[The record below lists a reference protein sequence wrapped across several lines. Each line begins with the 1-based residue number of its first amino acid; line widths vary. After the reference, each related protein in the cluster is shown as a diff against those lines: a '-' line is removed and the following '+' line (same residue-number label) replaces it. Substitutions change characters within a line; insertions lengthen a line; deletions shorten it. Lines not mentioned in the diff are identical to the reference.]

1 MTSLIFEEGTMRKDI
16 TKWLTVGLAALG
28 VLTQLGVVPPA
39 ALDVLR
45 SVGVALQAA

>member
-1 MTSLIFEEGTMRKDI
+1 MRKDI
-16 TKWLTVGLAALG
+16 IKWLTVALATVG
-28 VLTQLGVVPPA
+28 VLTQVGVLPPA